1 MIINMCMP
9 KGGRLP
15 LDFFVIGESTPNS
28 LDRLDVGGM
37 QFYYLLRSPGFSM
50 ISPGATGAH
59 PSFSKTSS
67 P

>member
-1 MIINMCMP
+1 MP

-50 ISPGATGAH
+50 MSPGATGAH